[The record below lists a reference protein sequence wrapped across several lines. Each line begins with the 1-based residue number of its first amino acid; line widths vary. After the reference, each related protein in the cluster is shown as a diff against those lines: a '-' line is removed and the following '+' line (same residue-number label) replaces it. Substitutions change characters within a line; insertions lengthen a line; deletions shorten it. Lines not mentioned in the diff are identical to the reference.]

1 MLKAATQG
9 RLWNYLSSF
18 RFYGRRKQD
27 RLINLISEY
36 VPEDKM
42 VYVLSKVNDEVKH
55 AKD

>member
-1 MLKAATQG
+1 MLKAATSN
-9 RLWNYLSSF
+9 RLWNYLVSF

-27 RLINLISEY
+27 RLIKLISEY

-55 AKD
+55 ETN